1 MSAGLQETPSG
12 NRLTI
17 GFFGRTNSGKS
28 SLINAL
34 TGQAVSLVT
43 AVSGTTTDP
52 VEKATEFYPLGAC
65 RLIDTAGFGDETELG
80 ALRQARTLAA
90 MDKTDLAVLVFAPP
104 EPIGAAE
111 QALYAELTKRNIP
124 TVFVMN
130 QCDLEPSVEM
140 TAAAAKLTGEDPIAV
155 SAKTGSGL
163 GALRE
168 ALVKKAPADFENQSL
183 VGHLVQKNDRVLLV
197 MPQDIQAPKGRLILP
212 QVQVLR
218 DLLDHGAIATCVTP
232 ESLSAAL
239 EGASPD
245 LIITDSQVFPLVYAQ
260 KPADSRLTSFSV
272 LMARYKGDIEAYRA
286 GAKAVWSLQPGDRVL
301 IAEAC
306 SHKPLDGDIGR
317 VKIPALL
324 RKKVNPDLVIQV
336 VGGQDFPADLTP
348 YSLVIHCGG
357 CMFGRRQVLSRVMRA
372 VEQNVPITNY
382 GIFLAEMAGIL
393 DKVEM

>member
-34 TGQAVSLVT
+34 TGQAVSLVS

-111 QALYAELTKRNIP
+111 QALYAELAKRNIP

-130 QCDLEPSVEM
+130 QCDLEPSAEM
-140 TAAAAKLTGEDPIAV
+140 TAAAMKLTGEEPIAV

-183 VGHLVQKNDRVLLV
+183 VGHLVQKNDCVLLV

-239 EGASPD
+239 EGAPPN

-336 VGGQDFPADLTP
+336 VSGQDFPADLTP